1 MKWLSAI
8 LLSSLLFIA
17 SGCAHA
23 PKADAERADL
33 SFFAMDTYISMTAYG
48 KGGQDALQKAETFI
62 SQAERRL
69 STTDPDSEIYR
80 INHRENPSSPVSP
93 DTEKLLQFSLSMAD
107 KTDGVLNPAMYPI
120 TLAWGFTTDHN
131 QIPSEDT
138 ISQLL
143 PRTNY
148 KEISIKDHQVT
159 LAPGM
164 EIDLGAT
171 AKGYTGQEAA
181 DLLKKEGIQSAILNL
196 GGNVQ
201 TIGAKPDGSPWRVG
215 LQSPWGHEYLGI
227 LTVKDMAIVTSGSYQ
242 RFFKGED
249 GRIYH
254 HIMDPATG
262 RPAESGL
269 VSATIITKDGGLAD
283 ALSTALFIKGKDKSI
298 QYWRDHPDFDMIL
311 ITDDRTLYITKS
323 IADHFTLDDA
333 FKDLKVNIIS

>member
-8 LLSSLLFIA
+8 FLSSLLLLGA
-17 SGCAHA
+17 GCAHQER
-23 PKADAERADL
+23 ADTQRADL

-48 KGGQDALQKAETFI
+48 KGGEEALQKAETWI
-62 SQAERRL
+62 SQAEHRL
-69 STTDPDSEIYR
+69 STTDTESEIYQ
-80 INHRENPSSPVSP
+80 INHRDGSSYPLSP
-93 DTEKLLQFSLSMAD
+93 DTEKLLRFTLSMAD
-107 KTDGVLNPAMYPI
+107 ETRGTLNPALYPVS
-120 TLAWGFTTDHN
+120 LAWGFTTDHN
-131 QIPSEDT
+131 QIPSQET
-138 ISQLL
+138 IDQLL
-143 PRTNY
+143 PLTDYRKISIQNH
-148 KEISIKDHQVT
+148 EIS
-159 LAPGM
+159 LPPGM

-215 LQSPWGHEYLGI
+215 LQSPWGHDYLGI

-242 RFFKGED
+242 RFFKGDD
-249 GRIYH
+249 GKIYH

-283 ALSTALFIKGKDKSI
+283 ALSTALFIMGKDAAI
-298 QYWRDHPDFDMIL
+298 EYWKNHPGFDMIL
-311 ITDDRTLYITKS
+311 ITDDHTLYITKP
-323 IADHFTLDDA
+323 IASSFTLDDA
-333 FKDLKVNIIS
+333 FKDLKVNTIS